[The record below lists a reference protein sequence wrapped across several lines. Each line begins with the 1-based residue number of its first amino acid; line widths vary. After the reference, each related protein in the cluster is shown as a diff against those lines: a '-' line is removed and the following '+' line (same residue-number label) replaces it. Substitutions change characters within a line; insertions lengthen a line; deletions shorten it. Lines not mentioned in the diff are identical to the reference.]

1 MSPLFNNIRII
12 WTSAGYIQF
21 SRAGLFGHAVFDLT
35 ALKHDYFLI
44 MTGVDDI
51 LDIKAVRFES
61 LDPVCPQDTTR
72 LLFAKYRRQV
82 RA

>member
-1 MSPLFNNIRII
+1 
-12 WTSAGYIQF
+12 
-21 SRAGLFGHAVFDLT
+21 
-35 ALKHDYFLI
+35 
-44 MTGVDDI
+44 MTGVNDI